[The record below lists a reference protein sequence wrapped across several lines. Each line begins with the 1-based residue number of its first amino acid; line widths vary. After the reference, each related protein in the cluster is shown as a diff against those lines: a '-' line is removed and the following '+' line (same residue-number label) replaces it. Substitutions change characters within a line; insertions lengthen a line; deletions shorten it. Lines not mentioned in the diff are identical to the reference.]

1 MAEFPALPLW
11 TDAYLADTADLD
23 AREHGCYLILLMIAW
38 RRPDCAL
45 PNDLKWMHRALNA
58 YCGGSLHGRSFNFI
72 VPTLLSR
79 FFVLDG
85 DGKWQQKRLRK
96 EREFVS
102 NFSRTQSENASKRW
116 RKPIENQSKSN
127 RNGLEMVS
135 KRQSRTYENND
146 LADAMATKLAMP
158 PHPHPHP
165 PERGSSSSNSET
177 SGEERISSNEKYAV
191 EYRRFRLTH
200 DDLERWKRS
209 FPHVAVEG
217 QCIAK
222 ALWASKQPNP
232 FVAMANMLAKFETE
246 ATKPNGAT
254 EKPVEYDAYWQKI

>member
-23 AREHGCYLILLMIAW
+23 AREHGCYLILLMLAW

-58 YCGGSLHGRSFNFI
+58 YCGGSLHGRTFNFI
-72 VPTLLSR
+72 VPRLLSR
-79 FFVLDG
+79 FFVLNS

-96 EREFVS
+96 ERDFVS

-135 KRQSRTYENND
+135 KLASETSENND
-146 LADAMATKLAMP
+146 LANAMAEDMAMP

-165 PERGSSSSNSET
+165 KKKEKEDNNTVLNGKNGVYAFQHGCVKLTEENLAQWRESFSHVSVTSALIAAEPWLAKQKSWFNAAAGLLDKREREAVKPPEPKPAGPRRGS
-177 SGEERISSNEKYAV
+177 
-191 EYRRFRLTH
+191 
-200 DDLERWKRS
+200 
-209 FPHVAVEG
+209 
-217 QCIAK
+217 
-222 ALWASKQPNP
+222 
-232 FVAMANMLAKFETE
+232 MLG
-246 ATKPNGAT
+246 NRN
-254 EKPVEYDAYWQKI
+254 